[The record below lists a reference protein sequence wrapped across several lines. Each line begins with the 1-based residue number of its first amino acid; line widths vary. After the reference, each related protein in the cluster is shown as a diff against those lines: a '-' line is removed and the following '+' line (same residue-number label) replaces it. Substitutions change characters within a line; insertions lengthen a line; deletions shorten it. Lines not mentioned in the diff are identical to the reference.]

1 MEDKTRILI
10 MGAAGRDFHNFNMV
24 FRDNP
29 NYEVVAFTATQIP
42 NIEGRL
48 YPPALAGKLYAQGIP
63 IQSEEEL
70 ESIIKDQSIDQVIFS
85 YSDISHEEV
94 MHQASRV
101 MAAGADFRLLGPHST
116 MLTSQKP
123 VVSICAVRTGAGK
136 SPTSRKVASLLKNEG
151 LRTVVIRHPM
161 PYGDLAKQA
170 IQRFASLEDLQTA
183 NCTIEEM
190 EEYEPH
196 IRQGNVVFA
205 GVDYEKILRKAE
217 EESDVI
223 LWDGGNNDYP
233 FFRSDLEIVL
243 VDPHRAGDERTFF
256 PGEVNL
262 LRADVLVLTK
272 LDTAP
277 IDQVAL
283 ARKNLKIGNPKAILV
298 NSHMPVEVEDP
309 ERISGSR
316 VLVVEDG
323 PTLTHGGMRF
333 GAGMIAA
340 EQYDAAEVKDPRPH
354 AVGSLKETFNKNP
367 HLGNVLPAMGYS
379 PQQLQELEETIQN
392 VDCDLVLIA
401 TPVDLRR
408 IISIRQPTCRVTY
421 EFQEI
426 GAPTMREVLDPLI
439 KKAKSHV

>member
-1 MEDKTRILI
+1 MAGKTKIVI

-29 NYEVVAFTATQIP
+29 RYEVVAFTATQIP
-42 NIEGRL
+42 NIEGRY
-48 YPPALAGKLYAQGIP
+48 YPSALAGSLYPQGIP
-63 IQSEEEL
+63 IRSEEEL
-70 ESIIKDQSIDQVIFS
+70 DVIIRERRIDQVVFA

-94 MHQASRV
+94 MHKASRV

-116 MLTSQKP
+116 MLLAQKP

-136 SPTSRKVASLLKNEG
+136 SPASRAIAGMLKNEG
-151 LRTVVIRHPM
+151 LRTAVIRHPM
-161 PYGDLAKQA
+161 PYGELAKQA
-170 IQRFASLEDLQTA
+170 VQRFASLEDLRTA

-196 IRQGNVVFA
+196 IRQRNVVYA
-205 GVDYEKILRKAE
+205 GVDYEQILRKAE
-217 EESDVI
+217 AESDVI

-233 FFRSDLEIVL
+233 FFVADLEIVL
-243 VDPHRAGDERTFF
+243 VDPHRAGDEQTFF

-262 LRADVLVLTK
+262 LRADVIILTK

-277 IDQVAL
+277 DDRVAW
-283 ARKNLKIGNPKAILV
+283 ARANLQAANPKAILV
-298 NSHMPVEVEDP
+298 NSAMPVKVEDP
-309 ERISGSR
+309 ERITGSR

-340 EQYDAAEVKDPRPH
+340 EKYDAAEVVDPRPH
-354 AVGSLKETFNKNP
+354 AVGSLKETFLNYP
-367 HLGNVLPAMGYS
+367 RLVNVLPAMGYG
-379 PQQLQELEETIQN
+379 PHQILELEETIRN

-401 TPVDLRR
+401 TPVDLKR
-408 IISIRQPTCRVTY
+408 IISIRQPTSRVTY
-421 EFQEI
+421 EFQEM
-426 GAPTMREVLDPLI
+426 GVPTMREVLDPLI
-439 KKAKSHV
+439 KKAKAHA